1 MRFFLFL
8 LVFFLASFHVLLAQQ
23 IPAWTHFMHLPTQ
36 LNPAFT
42 GQTPHYRLT
51 ATYQQRWLRFPVAE
65 EQFVFSGDYN
75 WVNYNLGLGLVAQ
88 RYTVGGWQQHEV
100 AFLGAYHAQLNRKWT
115 LSLGLRGSLRQA
127 SMQAGDWIFED
138 ALRSGGT
145 TQESVPAENGFWGDF
160 GTGALLFSEHFW
172 IGASAQ
178 QLLRPRWPF
187 TWATEADRLPR
198 YWAVQGGGRFRVGSE
213 GLVLAPSLQVRHQ
226 APSTAA
232 DISLEAQFS
241 PLFVGAVYR
250 GLPLLQD
257 EANAAYQDAAG
268 LLAGVQYEAWKI
280 SLSYDLVLDGPVQGG
295 GNVEL
300 ILSFRPPQD
309 RRRPASWRHV
319 RCPVY

>member
-1 MRFFLFL
+1 
-8 LVFFLASFHVLLAQQ
+8 
-23 IPAWTHFMHLPTQ
+23 
-36 LNPAFT
+36 
-42 GQTPHYRLT
+42 
-51 ATYQQRWLRFPVAE
+51 
-65 EQFVFSGDYN
+65 
-75 WVNYNLGLGLVAQ
+75 
-88 RYTVGGWQQHEV
+88 
-100 AFLGAYHAQLNRKWT
+100 
-115 LSLGLRGSLRQA
+115 
-127 SMQAGDWIFED
+127 MQAGDWIFED
-138 ALRSGGT
+138 ALRSGGA
-145 TQESVPAENGFWGDF
+145 TQESVPAENGFWGDL
-160 GTGALLFSEHFW
+160 GTGALLFSEHLWF
-172 IGASAQ
+172 GASAQ

-198 YWAVQGGGRFRVGSE
+198 YWAVHGGGRFRIGSE

-280 SLSYDLVLDGPVQGG
+280 SLSYDLVLNGSVQSG

-300 ILSFRPPQD
+300 VLSFRPPQD